1 MGIDYLIP
9 AIALWIVYAVLWLIG
24 APWWIDYPV
33 FGLSCAAT
41 AVGWCIAILAN
52 GSRF

>member
-1 MGIDYLIP
+1 MGIIYLIP
-9 AIALWIVYAVLWLIG
+9 AAALWVVYAVLWIIG

-33 FGLSCAAT
+33 YGLSCAAT
-41 AVGWCIAILAN
+41 AVGWIITIVTS